1 MNRAERR
8 KRAKLGLPVV
18 NEPVINVKKSDI
30 TRMRQEDTEKAIDTA
45 MVLLL
50 SIPIKVMHDKYG
62 WGMRKRLPELSD
74 ALIDEYQAFVEGDMT
89 LEEYRL
95 RFCAETMPG
104 VPVTAQEYRCFPY
117 FSCGEVCT
125 CKGVRREARAN

>member
-30 TRMRQEDTEKAIDTA
+30 TRMRQEAIDTA

-89 LEEYRL
+89 LEEYREL
-95 RFCAETMPG
+95 VYKYCG
-104 VPVTAQEYRCFPY
+104 VKFQENKE
-117 FSCGEVCT
+117 G
-125 CKGVRREARAN
+125 

>member
-50 SIPIKVMHDKYG
+50 SIPIKVMHDKTAG
-62 WGMRKRLPELSD
+62 VIRRSD
-74 ALIDEYQAFVEGDMT
+74 RRI
-89 LEEYRL
+89 
-95 RFCAETMPG
+95 
-104 VPVTAQEYRCFPY
+104 PVFR
-117 FSCGEVCT
+117 
-125 CKGVRREARAN
+125 